1 MQWAGP
7 GILGFSHP
15 DPWAGMHKHTVTSA
29 FTINN
34 NHMQVNLPHP
44 TGKDDMTLS
53 PEPKF
58 FFVLKLV
65 RTNSIKS
72 S

>member
-1 MQWAGP
+1 MQWGGP

-15 DPWAGMHKHTVTSA
+15 DPWVGIINITPA
-29 FTINN
+29 FRNN
-34 NHMQVNLPHP
+34 NHMQVNLPHMDP

-58 FFVLKLV
+58 FSF
-65 RTNSIKS
+65 SC
-72 S
+72 